1 MHTIE
6 YYKLKHCLQKIA
18 GDDKPGFFGSLGGM
32 AGGAFDKTK
41 AIALLLP
48 VIAGA
53 SAGIL
58 HSKVTSPV
66 NTEELTQKEI
76 VQAELDEAYAEMKR
90 KQALAKKMADNGKQP
105 SERSLHI

>member
-6 YYKLKHCLQKIA
+6 YYKIKHCLQKIA
-18 GDDKPGFFGSLGGM
+18 GDDKPSLLGGVVS
-32 AGGAFDKTK
+32 GTFDKAKT
-41 AIALLLP
+41 IAMLLP

-53 SAGIL
+53 SAGVL

-66 NTEELTQKEI
+66 NTEALTQKEI

-90 KQALAKKMADNGKQP
+90 KQALAKKMADHANQVP
-105 SERSLHI
+105 DRSLHI